1 MVNDGRYHSPV
12 IRTGILLSV
21 VVAVGATITAW
32 VIAGRA
38 EGPQITIVRPTT
50 FIGQTAFFEVTV
62 QTPDA
67 ELRALDAH
75 VEQNGN
81 IYPLFSLG
89 AGTSASV
96 QQESS
101 TSLRISRA
109 FDRSSHPDLVT
120 GPARVV
126 VRATRPVLYGYRE
139 ATSEATLDV
148 TVRLAPPRLSALST
162 LHYINHGGS
171 EFIIYRV
178 SPADVDSGVRV
189 GDREYPGYPASG
201 AGLTGADDLRVA
213 FFSLAYDQDLATPIE
228 LYARDPA
235 SNAAS
240 ARFDFRVFE
249 QQFRRS
255 RIPLSDRFLQR
266 VVPDIVSNVA
276 DLADERVDG
285 STSPL
290 ELLDLY
296 LFINGELRQR
306 NRQTVAELAPT
317 TASTWL
323 WNGPFRQLSNSQV
336 ESGFADHRTYVYAN
350 DEVDQQVH
358 LGFDLAST
366 ANAPI
371 RAANSGTVV
380 FADYL
385 GIYGNCVILDHG
397 MGLQSLYAHL
407 SSIDVTQGTKV
418 DRDQQLG
425 LSGQTGLAGGDH
437 LHFTMLLQGRPVTPM
452 EWWDEHWIE
461 DRVQRKLRD
470 AGQS

>member
-1 MVNDGRYHSPV
+1 M
-12 IRTGILLSV
+12 RTGILLTV
-21 VVAVGATITAW
+21 VVAIGATITAW
-32 VIAGRA
+32 VLAGRA
-38 EGPQITIVRPTT
+38 EGPQITIVQPTT
-50 FIGQTAFFEVTV
+50 FIGQTAFFEATV
-62 QTPDA
+62 QAPEA
-67 ELRALDAH
+67 QLRALDAH

-81 IYPLFSLG
+81 IYPLFSLD
-89 AGTSASV
+89 AGTSASI
-96 QQESS
+96 QQESDS
-101 TSLRISRA
+101 SLRISRA

-120 GPARVV
+120 GSARVV

-139 ATSEATLDV
+139 ATSETALEV
-148 TVRLAPPRLSALST
+148 TVRLAPPRLAPLST

-171 EFIIYRV
+171 EFIVYRV
-178 SPADVDSGVRV
+178 SPTDVDSGVRV

-213 FFSLAYDQDLATPIE
+213 FFSLAYDQDLTTPIE

-235 SNAAS
+235 GNAAS
-240 ARFDFRVFE
+240 ARFAFRIFE
-249 QQFRRS
+249 QPFRRS
-255 RIPLSDRFLQR
+255 RIPLSERFLQR

-276 DLADERVDG
+276 DLADEQVDS
-285 STSPL
+285 STSST
-290 ELLDLY
+290 ELLNLY
-296 LFINGELRQR
+296 LFINGELRRR
-306 NRQTVAELAPT
+306 NRQTVADLAAN
-317 TASTWL
+317 TANSLL
-323 WNGPFRQLSNSQV
+323 WDGSFRQLSNSQV
-336 ESGFADHRTYVYAN
+336 ESGFADHRTYLYKD

-385 GIYGNCVILDHG
+385 GIYGNCVIVDHG

-407 SSIDVTQGTKV
+407 SSIDVTQGMTV
-418 DRDQQLG
+418 TRDQQLG

-437 LHFTMLLQGRPVTPM
+437 LHFAMLLQGRPVTPM
-452 EWWDEHWIE
+452 EWWDEHWLE